1 MRYEDHNLDGRGWK
15 RTPVYDMPVVALT
28 LAPGTEHEAT
38 YPDYWASVTDVPCPA
53 TPCAGR
59 VQWAEAGYVP
69 GYRICDTCGRHYL
82 AKGTVDAP
90 TLVRCGTRR
99 SKVGDRAEEGADV

>member
-1 MRYEDHNLDGRGWK
+1 MRYEDHNLDGRGSK
-15 RTPVYDMPVVALT
+15 RAQVYDMPVVALT

-38 YPDYWASVTDVPCPA
+38 YPDYWASVTNVPCPA
-53 TPCAGR
+53 GDCGGR

-69 GYRICDTCGRHYL
+69 GYRICDTCGRHYQ
-82 AKGTVDAP
+82 AKGNVAAP

-99 SKVGDRAEEGADV
+99 SKPGVARNRGADV